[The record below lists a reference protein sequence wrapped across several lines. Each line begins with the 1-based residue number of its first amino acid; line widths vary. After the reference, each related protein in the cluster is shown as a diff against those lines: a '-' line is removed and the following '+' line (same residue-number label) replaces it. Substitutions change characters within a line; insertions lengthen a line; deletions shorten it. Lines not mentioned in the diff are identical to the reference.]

1 MAYDELELG
10 TRTSSSC
17 FFSSGSASGCTKVI
31 AKWVRTT
38 NASAMIRLTLNVDL
52 FALVTFAF
60 HLVWIKVKVNNRGF
74 KAPFIVPISEF
85 VT

>member
-10 TRTSSSC
+10 TRTSSSG
-17 FFSSGSASGCTKVI
+17 FYTSGSATGCTKVI
-31 AKWVRTT
+31 ANRVRTT
-38 NASAMIRLTLNVDL
+38 NASAMIRLTLNVDIL
-52 FALVTFAF
+52 VLVTFAF

-74 KAPFIVPISEF
+74 QAPFIVPISEF

>member
-1 MAYDELELG
+1 MAYDELELEI
-10 TRTSSSC
+10 RTFSSC

-31 AKWVRTT
+31 AKRVRTT